1 MTIVGQVRSCTSPSA
16 NAFSHCFWLDA
27 WEMDQLS
34 HRVSIRSVLSQTAGT
49 FSRAAGAPHPR
60 QQRGGGPHAHG
71 SPAAP
76 RRLLTLPG
84 RAVGFVSHFPTR
96 FHVRAIHSHIFFCEL
111 SVQTFSLFFM
121 FKNAFIADVCMSFIL
136 PGYLFNTTHIF

>member
-1 MTIVGQVRSCTSPSA
+1 MYKPLR
-16 NAFSHCFWLDA
+16 
-27 WEMDQLS
+27 E
-34 HRVSIRSVLSQTAGT
+34 RVLSLLLVRCLGDGPAESQSKYMFRLIANGRD
-49 FSRAAGAPHPR
+49 FLESGGSSASPAAAR
-60 QQRGGGPHAHG
+60 GGPHAHG

-136 PGYLFNTTHIF
+136 PGYLFDTTHIF

>member
-1 MTIVGQVRSCTSPSA
+1 MTIAGQVRSCTSPSA

-34 HRVSIRSVLSQTAGT
+34 HRVSICSVLSQTAGT

-60 QQRGGGPHAHG
+60 QQRGEVRTLTAHRR
-71 SPAAP
+71 SPPAP
-76 RRLLTLPG
+76 DASPPCL
-84 RAVGFVSHFPTR
+84 GFISHFPTR
-96 FHVRAIHSHIFFCEL
+96 FHVRAIHLHIFFCEL

-136 PGYLFNTTHIF
+136 PGYLFDTTHIF